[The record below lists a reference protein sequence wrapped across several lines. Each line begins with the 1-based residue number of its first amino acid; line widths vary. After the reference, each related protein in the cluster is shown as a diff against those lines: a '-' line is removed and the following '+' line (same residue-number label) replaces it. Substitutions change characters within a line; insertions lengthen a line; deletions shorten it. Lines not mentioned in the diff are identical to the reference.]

1 MLANS
6 QRISLIQLFSEEYV
20 GAASPPAR
28 HITLSFYCSIIP
40 HSSRGAFDLFTMYK
54 SETTTSETWMKPPIE
69 RDLKI
74 NGTRLDKIEDKWQN
88 AKRRSHER
96 TGENAK
102 DEDVEINGISRVL
115 AFIVNTYGKTFEK
128 WNNKRRE

>member
-1 MLANS
+1 
-6 QRISLIQLFSEEYV
+6 
-20 GAASPPAR
+20 
-28 HITLSFYCSIIP
+28 
-40 HSSRGAFDLFTMYK
+40 
-54 SETTTSETWMKPPIE
+54 MKPPIE

-102 DEDVEINGISRVL
+102 DEDVEINGISRVFAL
-115 AFIVNTYGKTFEK
+115 GHNTYGKTFERR
-128 WNNKRRE
+128 NNIILTTEGLGSRGS